1 MLTLCKEYEQ
11 LGFLPADPYAARITA
26 LFKTYG
32 ADYDFA
38 LFWTQNI
45 DGILTAAIS
54 RIDGNMT
61 LCTNENADFEELLH
75 FVNTVGFQSLTC
87 SYDDMKK
94 LGFEP
99 SDSSFTVKFKG
110 GKDIGKI
117 NSVVRDY
124 DKRKI
129 FDLLCDCGFEL
140 GDYGAFLSDVCSRL
154 NKGTASMIAA
164 EENGSLRACAFALFE
179 GEKSVLLG
187 AVATAPE
194 ARGRGFASAI
204 VNEIANEK
212 SDKDVFLFCRNDGLE
227 LFYGKIG
234 FETVGEWAVLRRN

>member
-1 MLTLCKEYEQ
+1 MLTLCKKYEQ

-38 LFWTQNI
+38 LFWTQEI
-45 DGILTAAIS
+45 DGVPAAAIS

-61 LCTNENADFEELLH
+61 LCTNENADFEELLC
-75 FVNTVGFQSLTC
+75 FVNAVGFQSLTC
-87 SYDDMKK
+87 SYGDMKK

-99 SDSSFTVKFKG
+99 TNSSFTVKFKG
-110 GKDIGKI
+110 GKDFKKI
-117 NSVVRDY
+117 NFVKDY

-129 FDLLCDCGFEL
+129 FELLCDCGFEL
-140 GDYGAFLSDVCSRL
+140 GNYGAFLSDVCSRL

-164 EENGSLRACAFALFE
+164 EENGDLRACAFALFE

-187 AVATAPE
+187 AVATSPE

-204 VNEIANEK
+204 VNGIANEK
-212 SDKDVFLFCRNDGLE
+212 SGKDVFLFCRNDGLE
-227 LFYGKIG
+227 AFYSKIG
-234 FETVGEWAVLRRN
+234 FETVGKWAVLRRA